1 VLKVMG
7 TPFRS
12 PLLSLAV
19 LAAAAV
25 VAAVSARGYAGSWND
40 GSRLATVE
48 SLVDRHTLS
57 IDDSIFVRPPADP
70 AGNPYPAA
78 DAALSRDGTGDKL
91 YIRGHFY
98 SDKSPVPALLMAAAY
113 QAWRWCTGCRAAD
126 LPHSFCYWMTLLSSG
141 IAYVVAVGCVYQLG
155 RRLDVAARLLLT
167 AGFGGATTALPYVE
181 HVNNHILLLG
191 VAAATLLAATRLR
204 DAFQLGRRSGPTIAL
219 LGGLAGLAYTI
230 DLGAGPVLL
239 VCLGVW
245 LAYRGRRVGPV
256 VAFAAAALPWVV
268 LHHAVN
274 YAVGGTLKPANA
286 VPEYFQWPGCTFNA
300 GNMTGT
306 WHQTLGHLFV
316 YAAAL
321 LAGKRGF
328 LGHNLPLFLALPGA
342 AILLKQRCREWPEIL
357 LCCCWAG
364 GTWLAYALTS
374 TNYSGACCSVRW
386 FVPLLAPGY
395 YVLAVLLRH
404 RPDCRRDLAVLTAW
418 GAVLA
423 ALMWWHGPWIKTM
436 VPLFWPVQAA
446 ALLSWLAARRLSR
459 PREAATVVEHRR
471 AA

>member
-1 VLKVMG
+1 
-7 TPFRS
+7 
-12 PLLSLAV
+12 
-19 LAAAAV
+19 
-25 VAAVSARGYAGSWND
+25 
-40 GSRLATVE
+40 
-48 SLVDRHTLS
+48 
-57 IDDSIFVRPPADP
+57 
-70 AGNPYPAA
+70 
-78 DAALSRDGTGDKL
+78 
-91 YIRGHFY
+91 
-98 SDKSPVPALLMAAAY
+98 
-113 QAWRWCTGCRAAD
+113 
-126 LPHSFCYWMTLLSSG
+126 
-141 IAYVVAVGCVYQLG
+141 
-155 RRLDVAARLLLT
+155 
-167 AGFGGATTALPYVE
+167 VE

-191 VAAATLLAATRLR
+191 TAAAALLAAARLR
-204 DAFQLGRRSGPTIAL
+204 DAFQLGRGAWGTVAL

-239 VCLGVW
+239 LCLGVW

-268 LHHAVN
+268 LHHLVN
-274 YAVGGTLKPANA
+274 YAVGGTFKPANA

-306 WHQTLGHLFV
+306 WHQTPGHVLV

-321 LAGKRGF
+321 LGGKRGF

-342 AILLKQRCREWPEIL
+342 AILLRRRCRERPEIV

-395 YVLAVLLRH
+395 YVLTVLLRH
-404 RPDCRRDLAVLTAW
+404 RPDYRRDLAVLTAW
-418 GAVLA
+418 GTVLA
-423 ALMWWHGPWIKTM
+423 ALMWWHGPWMKTM

-446 ALLSWLAARRLSR
+446 AVVSWLAARRRR
-459 PREAATVVEHRR
+459 PPPADAVSSGLYR